1 MACKDCF
8 GRSIG
13 STTVKQSWP
22 ARGASSS
29 STWHG
34 LHSSTQSSTKG
45 SESNAAAFV
54 SSKLVSA
61 LLLSL
66 VLLLVLQGKASSSLS
81 SSRPDLFALTL
92 SSLAVLIVRA
102 PSLSLCKALCTG
114 PCRPPTSRAVVFV
127 ASAKGCKGQWQ
138 EQFSWLPCMQEQQ

>member
-1 MACKDCF
+1 MVVVVLL
-8 GRSIG
+8 
-13 STTVKQSWP
+13 TVKQRP
-22 ARGASSS
+22 TRGKGS

-34 LHSSTQSSTKG
+34 LHSSTQSSLSTKG